1 MFLFHF
7 EIIRHDLAPAS
18 RYLWAT
24 EEEEAFALL
33 YDAEKPLIDQERV
46 KGEDV
51 IFEVVST
58 FSGRLVYWMPEG
70 EA

>member
-7 EIIRHDLAPAS
+7 EIIRQDLPPAS
-18 RYLWAT
+18 RCQWAT

-33 YDAEKPLIDQERV
+33 YDAEKPLIEQERV
-46 KGEDV
+46 GVEDV
-51 IFEVVST
+51 IFEVIGT
-58 FSGRLVYWMPEG
+58 FPGRLIYWLEVG